1 MKQICIEE
9 IGPRDGF
16 QSVKEMIPTQLKLE
30 IIDGLVSA
38 GIKRVQC
45 TSFVRAIP
53 QMADA
58 RQVVEAVL
66 AKYPSVGFFALVPN
80 YHGAKAAV
88 EAGLSEISPVIS
100 LSEAHNKANVNR
112 THEESYVELQR
123 IRQDFPDLT
132 ITQDI
137 ATVFGCPFA
146 GEMTVDALLTM
157 IGRVTQIGIDRVTL
171 CDTIGVAYPAQV
183 REVITAVRAAYPALP
198 LSIHIHDTRNMGVL
212 NSYTAVQCGV
222 DHVQTA
228 VGGLGGCP
236 FAPGATGN
244 TSTEDLVY
252 LLQKEGYETGI
263 DFDAL
268 LATAKLAQENIS
280 GNFSGHHINITTKQ
294 CGFN

>member
-1 MKQICIEE
+1 MKQVFIEE

-16 QSVKEMIPTQLKLE
+16 QSVKEMIPTEVKLE
-30 IIDGLVSA
+30 IIDGLISA
-38 GIKRVQC
+38 GIKKIQC

-58 RQVVEAVL
+58 RQVAETVRN
-66 AKYPSVGFFALVPN
+66 KYPAVDFFALVPN
-80 YHGAKAAV
+80 YHGAKAAA

-112 THEESYVELQR
+112 THEESYAEIQR

-132 ITQDI
+132 ISQDI

-146 GEMTVDALLTM
+146 GEMTVDALLAM
-157 IGRVTQIGIDRVTL
+157 IGRVTEIGVDRVTL
-171 CDTIGVAYPAQV
+171 CDTIGVAYPTRV

-198 LSIHIHDTRNMGVL
+198 LSIHIHDTRNMGIL

-252 LLQKEGYETGI
+252 LLQKEGYKTGL

-268 LATAKLAQENIS
+268 LTTAKLAQEKIPGS
-280 GNFSGHHINITTKQ
+280 FSGHHINITTKQ